1 MPWTTRSTA
10 AANRHSL
17 MYGDLAEL
25 PPAKPKALPPAAG
38 PPIQRNGSSRKKPNH
53 KRSPPEEARGGRTG
67 SRMGGEKQ
75 VRFHS
80 TDGADKVS
88 REDWEYLWRQYQ
100 LQSRLLQEALRQ
112 RTSELA

>member
-1 MPWTTRSTA
+1 MPWTTRSTG

-25 PPAKPKALPPAAG
+25 PPAKTRALPPAK
-38 PPIQRNGSSRKKPNH
+38 PPPARGNDSLRKRPDH
-53 KRSPPEEARGGRTG
+53 KRSTEDGHGGRTG
-67 SRMGGEKQ
+67 SRMGDEKQ
-75 VRFHS
+75 VRFRS
-80 TDGADKVS
+80 TDGSDNVS